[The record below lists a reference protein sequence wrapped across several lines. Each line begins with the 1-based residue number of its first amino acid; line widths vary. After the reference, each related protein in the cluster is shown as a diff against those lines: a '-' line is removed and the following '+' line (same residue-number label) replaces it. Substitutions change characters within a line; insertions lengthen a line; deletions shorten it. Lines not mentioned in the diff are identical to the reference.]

1 MKLSVSSPEDLNRQV
16 VKSDAASFTIPE
28 LEFESPAFSQKGEL
42 NTIEGLLERAI
53 TGLGQDQ
60 PVRKIIDPD
69 NAVKIDN
76 VISQLT
82 KCRNGEMKFT
92 LVLDDASG
100 NSFIENPQAPELDPH
115 LTVEHY
121 TRQPEQDAKLG
132 IQPAAEE
139 KLA

>member
-1 MKLSVSSPEDLNRQV
+1 MRGCLTL
-16 VKSDAASFTIPE
+16 SFTCIKFF
-28 LEFESPAFSQKGEL
+28 LIIIQ
-42 NTIEGLLERAI
+42 
-53 TGLGQDQ
+53 
-60 PVRKIIDPD
+60 IIDPD

-139 KLA
+139 KGNEDEGKGSDGKACLFVE

>member
-1 MKLSVSSPEDLNRQV
+1 MIL
-16 VKSDAASFTIPE
+16 F
-28 LEFESPAFSQKGEL
+28 
-42 NTIEGLLERAI
+42 I
-53 TGLGQDQ
+53 TCCIYYLFIIIIVIQ
-60 PVRKIIDPD
+60 IIDPD

-82 KCRNGEMKFT
+82 KCHDGEMKFT

-115 LTVEHY
+115 MTVVYY

-139 KLA
+139 EGNEDEGKGDVEACLFVE

>member
-1 MKLSVSSPEDLNRQV
+1 M
-16 VKSDAASFTIPE
+16 
-28 LEFESPAFSQKGEL
+28 
-42 NTIEGLLERAI
+42 
-53 TGLGQDQ
+53 
-60 PVRKIIDPD
+60 
-69 NAVKIDN
+69 KIDN
-76 VISQLT
+76 IISQLA

-139 KLA
+139 KGNEDEGKGSDGEACLFVE